1 MVASVRRAWRRA
13 QSISS
18 HWVVWARNTA
28 VKVVLLTAL
37 TTFQLWLAFFLYG
50 TFYYAYMPTELH
62 TKPVYLDYGL
72 CDRFDGSEA
81 CPFPQTNISLIKH
94 PGQERLFMPG
104 QKYHVRLDMD
114 MPQSPVNENLGVF
127 MIKIQTFSKS
137 DEITSKSSR
146 PAMIRYRSPLLKM
159 INVVFLAPLYLTG
172 YTEEKQNLQVNLMDD
187 FVDNAYKPTI
197 KIGLEVRAKKIETYA
212 AVLKV
217 HAQFTGLRYLMFYW
231 PVSSV
236 VVSVISNFCFLTVLT
251 MMMWQQCVGYL
262 IDDPSLDEREVPTTS
277 PVLSY
282 EERRRMARQS
292 MGQERSALFRNRPP
306 HVTIIDPLDPA
317 PHHAQITSSPS
328 ITSQQP
334 GPSNRPASSSGGKSP
349 QRNIRKR
356 ASRTPDGGLA
366 EDEALPEAPSS
377 GISSDN
383 SDSANQKGGKH
394 KVETLKGDDSLS
406 SYSDDTSDD
415 PPPGLEDNKD
425 EVYYKK
431 DEEEEDINEVAD
443 LNENVASPQP
453 TSGILRN
460 RNFKTT

>member
-1 MVASVRRAWRRA
+1 MY
-13 QSISS
+13 
-18 HWVVWARNTA
+18 
-28 VKVVLLTAL
+28 VVL
-37 TTFQLWLAFFLYG
+37 
-50 TFYYAYMPTELH
+50 
-62 TKPVYLDYGL
+62 
-72 CDRFDGSEA
+72 
-81 CPFPQTNISLIKH
+81 I
-94 PGQERLFMPG
+94 
-104 QKYHVRLDMD
+104 
-114 MPQSPVNENLGVF
+114 
-127 MIKIQTFSKS
+127 
-137 DEITSKSSR
+137 
-146 PAMIRYRSPLLKM
+146 
-159 INVVFLAPLYLTG
+159 VFLLWWICWG
-172 YTEEKQNLQVNLMDD
+172 VIIN
-187 FVDNAYKPTI
+187 I
-197 KIGLEVRAKKIETYA
+197 
-212 AVLKV
+212 
-217 HAQFTGLRYLMFYW
+217 
-231 PVSSV
+231 
-236 VVSVISNFCFLTVLT
+236 ISN
-251 MMMWQQCVGYL
+251 
-262 IDDPSLDEREVPTTS
+262 S
-277 PVLSY
+277 
-282 EERRRMARQS
+282 A
-292 MGQERSALFRNRPP
+292 ALFRNRPP

-383 SDSANQKGGKH
+383 SDSNQKGGKH